1 MKTNQLSEDKEL
13 LSAIQRGDKGAFN
26 TLFRKYYPIL
36 CTYCRRFVSI
46 EDAEEIVQ
54 DIMLWLWE
62 KRKEEVIQTSI
73 FQYLIKAVYH
83 RALNKI
89 TQNETKNRADTFF
102 YTEMSH
108 LFDDA
113 NDYTIEELEKNIQ
126 FAISQLPDSYKEAF
140 TMHRFQQMSYKEIA
154 EVLNVSAKTVDYRIQ
169 QALKIL
175 RLKLKGYFH

>member
-13 LSAIQRGDKGAFN
+13 LSAIQRGDKEAFN

-73 FQYLIKAVYH
+73 SQYLIRAVYH

-108 LFDDA
+108 LFDDT
-113 NDYTIEELEKNIQ
+113 NDYTIEELEKNIKS
-126 FAISQLPDSYKEAF
+126 AISQLPDSYKEAF

-154 EVLNVSAKTVDYRIQ
+154 EALNVSAKTVDYRIQ

-175 RLKLKGYFH
+175 RLKLKEYFC